1 VGVDEQRGAIGG
13 RNGVD
18 AGGVDAMWEFVA
30 VDDQLG
36 AVLPA
41 IVLSSSQGMFYLRW
55 SLCPRFDTLGASIAH
70 VLVVPVVSCSG
81 CSGIVVG
88 NVWKLNAH
96 AREARCVF
104 ILVGPVRLHM
114 RIHRILHQPTK

>member
-1 VGVDEQRGAIGG
+1 MGVDDQCGAIWS

-55 SLCPRFDTLGASIAH
+55 SLCPRFDTRGASIAH
-70 VLVVPVVSCSG
+70 VLVVRLVFSSLRDRR
-81 CSGIVVG
+81 
-88 NVWKLNAH
+88 WKCLEAQ
-96 AREARCVF
+96 REGSALCF
-104 ILVGPVRLHM
+104 
-114 RIHRILHQPTK
+114 